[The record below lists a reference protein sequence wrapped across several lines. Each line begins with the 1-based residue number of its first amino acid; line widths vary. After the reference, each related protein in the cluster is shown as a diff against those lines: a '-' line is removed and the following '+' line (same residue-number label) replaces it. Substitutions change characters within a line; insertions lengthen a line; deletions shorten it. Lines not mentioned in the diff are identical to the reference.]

1 MRVVRSAAIAVILL
15 GIVAIAPTR
24 SAAAGTKHSTIFVS
38 NGDDVTAYPTGS
50 RGDVAPI
57 ALTADMAYPDSIA
70 RDAGGRI
77 YVANFDTNTVT
88 VYAASANGNVTPIA
102 VIGGPNTRL
111 ANPTGIALD
120 ASGKIYVVNGEEYR
134 NGSITIYP
142 PLATSTGILNEA
154 PIATVAGS
162 KTLLDNPTGIALD
175 SQGKMYVANDLHV
188 PVKQDKSFDRGR
200 LTVYPAGSSGNI
212 APIATISGAKTGL
225 ALPRGITLDSDDNI
239 YVANQYTANSGSD
252 LKYYGSITIYPAG
265 SKGDAPPMAII
276 AGDNTGL
283 YFPQGIALDSRRNLY
298 VTDDSVNVYPAGSN
312 GNVAPAASITGADTG
327 LVGPIGIALDSS
339 GSLYV
344 LNSFGGTAQ
353 RGSVT
358 VYPAGSSGDTAP
370 NATLTSNFT
379 GLGSAVGIAVD
390 ATGTIYVPY
399 DLGGVGEHGSIAI
412 YPAGGYA
419 TGPPIA
425 TIAGDN
431 TGLDYPSRIA
441 VDSIGNIIVLN
452 SGNAITE
459 YPAGSVGD
467 VMPSTTLNID
477 PSGKNYPIGIAVDR
491 RDDLYVAN
499 QGGEKC
505 NKRSCVQT
513 SPDSVAVYPTGSDGN
528 AKPSAVISGANT
540 NLASPSAVAV
550 DHSGEIYVT
559 NEGPVKCT
567 RGCGRCIGI
576 PAGPGSISVYAPG
589 SNGDAAP
596 TATISGPNTGLRF
609 PYEIALDSN
618 GNIYVLNSPRIGFIC
633 VGIVKTNE
641 QAAIKKDVHASGSFE
656 DASTGPILIFAA
668 GSHGDVAPIG
678 IIGGPL
684 TGLDFYGSSGIAIG
698 PDGQ

>member
-1 MRVVRSAAIAVILL
+1 MRVVRSAAIAALL
-15 GIVAIAPTR
+15 IGIVAIAPR
-24 SAAAGTKHSTIFVS
+24 GAAAGTKHSTIFVS
-38 NGDDVTAYPTGS
+38 NFDHVTSYPTGS

-57 ALTADMAYPDSIA
+57 ALTVDMAYPDSIA

-88 VYAASANGNVTPIA
+88 VYAASANGNVPPIA
-102 VIGGPNTRL
+102 VIGGPNSRL
-111 ANPTGIALD
+111 ANPSGIALD
-120 ASGKIYVVNGEEYR
+120 ASGKIYVVNREEYR
-134 NGSITIYP
+134 NGSITVYP

-225 ALPRGITLDSDDNI
+225 ALPLGITLDSDDNI
-239 YVANQYTANSGSD
+239 YVANQYTANSSSD

-265 SKGDAPPMAII
+265 SKGDARPIAII
-276 AGDNTGL
+276 AGDNTRL
-283 YFPQGIALDSRRNLY
+283 FVPQGIALDSRRNLY
-298 VTDDSVNVYPAGSN
+298 VTDNGVNVYPAGSN
-312 GNVAPAASITGADTG
+312 GNVAPAATITGADTG
-327 LVGPIGIALDSS
+327 MVGPIGIALDSS

-353 RGSVT
+353 LGSVT
-358 VYPAGSSGDTAP
+358 IYPAGSSGDTAP
-370 NATLTSNFT
+370 NATLTSNFI
-379 GLGSAVGIAVD
+379 GLGSAFGIAVD
-390 ATGTIYVPY
+390 STGTIYVPY

-425 TIAGDN
+425 SIAGGS

-441 VDSIGNIIVLN
+441 VDSIGNISVLN
-452 SGNAITE
+452 SGNAITV

-467 VMPSTTLNID
+467 VMPSATLNID
-477 PSGKNYPIGIAVDR
+477 PSGKNSPTGIAVDR

-513 SPDSVAVYPTGSDGN
+513 SPDSIAVYTAGSDGD
-528 AKPSAVISGANT
+528 AKPSAVVSGANT

-550 DHSGEIYVT
+550 DHNGEIYVT
-559 NEGPVKCT
+559 NEGTIKCT

-589 SNGDAAP
+589 SNGDAIP
-596 TATISGPNTGLRF
+596 TATISGPNTGLKF

-618 GNIYVLNSPRIGFIC
+618 GNIYVLNSPRLGFIC
-633 VGIVKTNE
+633 IGIVQKNKQT
-641 QAAIKKDVHASGSFE
+641 AIKEGVPFE
-656 DASTGPILIFAA
+656 DRSSGPILIFAA